1 MIACR
6 ASLILMS
13 KRERDFSRALISRR
27 RVLSNLL
34 LICCFSQF
42 DPFCKPHVLGS
53 FNLKISPFNSTQ
65 GLVTWFQRR
74 CGEKITIF
82 DDWAQSKP
90 IQLHPSF
97 LRWYEKTKLLFNLNF
112 SILVQVSF
120 ENFSNKNQRDVS
132 WVELLDTF
140 LELKILILF
149 SLHQKSFQNRFK
161 SPVPDYVI
169 HFWCHHCSYWTL
181 KC

>member
-65 GLVTWFQRR
+65 GLVTWFSTSMRWENHNILRR
-74 CGEKITIF
+74 LGSEQTDWTSSIVIAMIWKKIDF
-82 DDWAQSKP
+82 QFK
-90 IQLHPSF
+90 F
-97 LRWYEKTKLLFNLNF
+97 LNSDANF
-112 SILVQVSF
+112 SK
-120 ENFSNKNQRDVS
+120 KNQRDVS

-140 LELKILILF
+140 FELRILILF

-169 HFWCHHCSYWTL
+169 HFWCDHCSYWTL

>member
-65 GLVTWFQRR
+65 GLVTWFSTSMRWENHNILRR
-74 CGEKITIF
+74 LGSEQTNWTSSIVFAMIWKNKIAFQFKFFNSGAGKLWKFSKKKSTWRILSWTPRHF
-82 DDWAQSKP
+82 FGAQNS
-90 IQLHPSF
+90 
-97 LRWYEKTKLLFNLNF
+97 N
-112 SILVQVSF
+112 SI
-120 ENFSNKNQRDVS
+120 
-132 WVELLDTF
+132 
-140 LELKILILF
+140 
-149 SLHQKSFQNRFK
+149 
-161 SPVPDYVI
+161 
-169 HFWCHHCSYWTL
+169 
-181 KC
+181 

>member
-53 FNLKISPFNSTQ
+53 FKPKNLTLQFHSRFSNVAFNIDLAGKPPNLRKSAQTQTKRTSFIDCPMVRIQSP
-65 GLVTWFQRR
+65 
-74 CGEKITIF
+74 
-82 DDWAQSKP
+82 
-90 IQLHPSF
+90 LHQI
-97 LRWYEKTKLLFNLNF
+97 LNENGG
-112 SILVQVSF
+112 ILVLVRDF
-120 ENFSNKNQRDVS
+120 EKSTWRILS
-132 WVELLDTF
+132 WTPRHF
-140 LELKILILF
+140 WELKILILF

-161 SPVPDYVI
+161 SPVPDYNI
-169 HFWCHHCSYWTL
+169 HFWCHHCSY
-181 KC
+181 

>member
-65 GLVTWFQRR
+65 GLVTWFSTSMRL
-74 CGEKITIF
+74 EN
-82 DDWAQSKP
+82 
-90 IQLHPSF
+90 HNF
-97 LRWYEKTKLLFNLNF
+97 LRRLGSEQTNWTSSIVVAMIWKNDVQFKFHLLNMRVWLFDQITLWKC
-112 SILVQVSF
+112 SGEDQ
-120 ENFSNKNQRDVS
+120 
-132 WVELLDTF
+132 LLCYP
-140 LELKILILF
+140 LMILF
-149 SLHQKSFQNRFK
+149 K
-161 SPVPDYVI
+161 
-169 HFWCHHCSYWTL
+169 
-181 KC
+181 